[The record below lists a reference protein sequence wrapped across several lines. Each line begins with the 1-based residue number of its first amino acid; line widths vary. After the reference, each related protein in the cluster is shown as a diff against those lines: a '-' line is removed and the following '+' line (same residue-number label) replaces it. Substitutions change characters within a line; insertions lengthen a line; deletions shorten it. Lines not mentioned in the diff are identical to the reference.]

1 MIDAL
6 LPASHAFS
14 AELAAGASPTAA
26 WQRAVEAA
34 EAGAAATATMF
45 PRLGRAA
52 YLGARA
58 LDTPD
63 GGGMLCDLGLDTS
76 LNGGLVGGKLRRYH
90 TGVSSSERFAAS
102 AQRG

>member
-1 MIDAL
+1 M
-6 LPASHAFS
+6 
-14 AELAAGASPTAA
+14 AA
-26 WQRAVEAA
+26 WQEATAAA

-63 GGGMLCDLGLDTS
+63 GGAVAVATWIAGL
-76 LNGGLVGGKLRRYH
+76 GGLWALLAAWPRR
-90 TGVSSSERFAAS
+90 
-102 AQRG
+102 